1 MMMKKLLQGA
11 VLPFVI
17 FSSGMLLLGCDQARE
32 PHDDA
37 AQIEQHSDRASDQT
51 SQDRSSV
58 ETEASSRTDLKSGN
72 MFYIAR
78 DVADMQL
85 KTGDYVKKL
94 EQTQNDL
101 QQALDQKD
109 QQQLQKTAQDLREQ
123 LQNFDQAL
131 NALNLKS
138 QEVNSIRSEVLKAN
152 KQMLNSSFLNGDIDL
167 SKVNF
172 DKIQKQMNTIQTD
185 MLQLAAMLIPSS
197 SEEDNQNDADR

>member
-51 SQDRSSV
+51 SLDRSSV
-58 ETEASSRTDLKSGN
+58 ETEASSQTDLKSGN

-109 QQQLQKTAQDLREQ
+109 QKQLQKTAQDLREQ
-123 LQNFDQAL
+123 LQNFDRAL

-138 QEVNSIRSEVLKAN
+138 QEVDSIRSEVLKAN
-152 KQMLNSSFLNGDIDL
+152 KQMLNSSFLNGEIDL

-172 DKIQKQMNTIQTD
+172 DKIQKQMNTIQRD

>member
-17 FSSGMLLLGCDQARE
+17 FSSGVLLLGCDQAHE

-37 AQIEQHSDRASDQT
+37 TQIEQRSDRASDQT

-58 ETEASSRTDLKSGN
+58 ETEASARTDLKSGN

-109 QQQLQKTAQDLREQ
+109 QKQLQKTAQDLREQ

-172 DKIQKQMNTIQTD
+172 DKIQKQMNTIQRD

-197 SEEDNQNDADR
+197 SEEDN